1 MILNS
6 FSSHDSL
13 LSSKQ
18 LTQFTLSEK
27 AFADWAESHSAQEIE
42 QAIVELNDFKVR
54 QDAAI
59 DEQLA
64 RQRDEASVQATINQ
78 VVEQAQKKYVA
89 ESPWFPLD
97 PATREVNAKI
107 LWDRTLAVAQ
117 GEGTVLEPADMSDE
131 SLEAFGNEV
140 FRLMMKAAQQL
151 WNERRFYGIAWDQPH
166 THTPFNL
173 FEPNYDHALD
183 PENMPTPEEVEAALE
198 RGEISLDDVKAIAD
212 AQLMREAQ
220 AEAESRGE
228 VYRPQADI
236 EVPLSIRQPAPESG
250 SHKGERGF
258 AALMF
263 GTNVDRRRG

>member
-1 MILNS
+1 MLLLNS

-27 AFADWAESHSAQEIE
+27 AFADWAESHTTQEIE

-59 DEQLA
+59 SEQLQ
-64 RQRDEASVQATINQ
+64 RQVDDASREATIDMVVRQ
-78 VVEQAQKKYVA
+78 VQEKYVR
-89 ESPWFPLD
+89 ESAWFPLD

-117 GEGTVLEPADMSDE
+117 GEGTVLDPINMSDE

-140 FRLMMKAAQQL
+140 FRLLTKAAQQL
-151 WNERRFYGIAWDQPH
+151 WNEKRFYGIDWSAAH
-166 THTPFNL
+166 THTPFSF
-173 FEPNYDHALD
+173 FEPAYDHALD
-183 PENMPTPEEVEAALE
+183 PADMPTAEEVEAALD
-198 RGEISLDDVKAIAD
+198 RGEITLDDVKALAD
-212 AQLMREAQ
+212 DQLRR
-220 AEAESRGE
+220 EAESRGE
-228 VYRPQADI
+228 LVQTETQHAI
-236 EVPLSIRQPAPESG
+236 SNRQPAQEKASRDRN
-250 SHKGERGF
+250 RGF

-263 GTNVDRRRG
+263 GSSIDPGRRS